1 MPSEFETAITE
12 QTEYGTIITTQGAA
26 IIADCILN
34 GKKLPIVEAA
44 AGDGGDEAT
53 IPTPG
58 QTALVNERWRGE
70 IAGKSLNP
78 TTPNMIDVKVVIE
91 DSVGGFTIRE
101 MGLYSD
107 TGVLI
112 AVCNTPATEKV
123 SISGGVSG
131 KLTMLMHIVVADAS
145 VLDFIINPSLDT
157 VNRQEL
163 EAALEAHNT
172 DPEAHPGLTT
182 RMLATELALNG
193 SATILA
199 PEGDP
204 TTETVGKK
212 GQHYI
217 NMDTGTEWEC
227 AGVKDGDYIW
237 GLVDYDS
244 DKYKSMRDILSEA
257 ATTAALSNKAALSA
271 QKAVELASPVKRTVR
286 LEASGLQNYLDR
298 LPRLLT
304 EYLTLE
310 VSGELSSAVE
320 IRDFYGPGNLTV
332 VSSSGGFTS
341 RGIRVTHCSVFV
353 YLKNIAFQEREDMTP
368 NDALLDVQHCGHFV
382 QVVYCGFTGLG
393 GAERCIGVQAAY
405 GSRVEMGN
413 CLASGLGV
421 VVQAARGS
429 IITADGD
436 SSSYEDN
443 AVGAYVWHGG
453 IVLLTSPV
461 PDTLGAPA
469 NKKYGGLI
477 AKTDGTLL

>member
-1 MPSEFETAITE
+1 MSIKTNELQQIAAPQLTDTLLLASSAGGTA
-12 QTEYGTIITTQGAA
+12 Q
-26 IIADCILN
+26 
-34 GKKLPIVEAA
+34 LPLAQAA
-44 AGDGGDEAT
+44 AFFGAEM
-53 IPTPG
+53 
-58 QTALVNERWRGE
+58 VK
-70 IAGKSLNP
+70 AGNP
-78 TTPNMIDVKVVIE
+78 
-91 DSVGGFTIRE
+91 VG
-101 MGLYSD
+101 
-107 TGVLI
+107 
-112 AVCNTPATEKV
+112 
-123 SISGGVSG
+123 
-131 KLTMLMHIVVADAS
+131 
-145 VLDFIINPSLDT
+145 
-157 VNRQEL
+157 
-163 EAALEAHNT
+163 
-172 DPEAHPGLTT
+172 
-182 RMLATELALNG
+182 
-193 SATILA
+193 
-199 PEGDP
+199 
-204 TTETVGKK
+204 
-212 GQHYI
+212 
-217 NMDTGTEWEC
+217 
-227 AGVKDGDYIW
+227 
-237 GLVDYDS
+237 
-244 DKYKSMRDILSEA
+244 
-257 ATTAALSNKAALSA
+257 AALSNKAALSA

-368 NDALLDVQHCGHFV
+368 NDALLDVQHCGNFV

-443 AVGAYVWHGG
+443 AIGAYVWHGG

>member
-1 MPSEFETAITE
+1 MAEFSKLVVTRKGQALIAKMLAGTATDIDFTKVAASDASYSVDELEGLESLSAIMQESEISRKTRTNEVAVKVETAFSNTDLTVGYHMRTLGLYANDPDEGEILYAACVETSGNCYMPPYNGITVSGAYI
-12 QTEYGTIITTQGAA
+12 QLITTVGNAENVHLEVNPGAVA
-26 IIADCILN
+26 T
-34 GKKLPIVEAA
+34 V
-44 AGDGGDEAT
+44 GD
-53 IPTPG
+53 
-58 QTALVNERWRGE
+58 
-70 IAGKSLNP
+70 
-78 TTPNMIDVKVVIE
+78 
-91 DSVGGFTIRE
+91 
-101 MGLYSD
+101 
-107 TGVLI
+107 
-112 AVCNTPATEKV
+112 
-123 SISGGVSG
+123 
-131 KLTMLMHIVVADAS
+131 
-145 VLDFIINPSLDT
+145 IINLQ
-157 VNRQEL
+157 NE
-163 EAALEAHNT
+163 
-172 DPEAHPGLTT
+172 
-182 RMLATELALNG
+182 
-193 SATILA
+193 
-199 PEGDP
+199 
-204 TTETVGKK
+204 
-212 GQHYI
+212 I
-217 NMDTGTEWEC
+217 N
-227 AGVKDGDYIW
+227 K
-237 GLVDYDS
+237 L
-244 DKYKSMRDILSEA
+244 K
-257 ATTAALSNKAALSA
+257 
-271 QKAVELASPVKRTVR
+271 ASPVKRTVR

-393 GAERCIGVQAAY
+393 GAGRCIGVQAAY